1 MLYRGADVLVM
12 DEPTAVLGPHEIAGL
27 FETLRGMAA
36 QGKSVIFISHKLQE
50 VMAIA
55 DRVTVLRR
63 GRATASGIATSSTT
77 PAELARL
84 MVGRPVMFQLDK
96 PPAEVGEV
104 VLHVENVA
112 AENDRGLPA
121 LRGLSLDVRA
131 GEIVGVAGVAG
142 NGQRELAEVIAGLR
156 RCTGGRVLLGG
167 EPISNQ
173 PARTAIRRGLAYVPE
188 DRTHVGSAPRL
199 SVAENLIMKSYD
211 RPPIGRGWSIDSA
224 AADRFAEQLKEQY
237 QIRTPS
243 LRTEARLL
251 SGGNLQKLILAREI
265 SAAPR
270 CMIAMQPTQGLD
282 IGAIETVH
290 QLLLEQRAAGVAIL
304 LLSEELDELLAL
316 SDRICVI
323 YEGRIVG
330 EIDDGDVDRLGL
342 LMTGSTEPEAQPRET
357 V

>member
-1 MLYRGADVLVM
+1 
-12 DEPTAVLGPHEIAGL
+12 
-27 FETLRGMAA
+27 
-36 QGKSVIFISHKLQE
+36 
-50 VMAIA
+50 
-55 DRVTVLRR
+55 
-63 GRATASGIATSSTT
+63 
-77 PAELARL
+77 
-84 MVGRPVMFQLDK
+84 
-96 PPAEVGEV
+96 
-104 VLHVENVA
+104 
-112 AENDRGLPA
+112 
-121 LRGLSLDVRA
+121 
-131 GEIVGVAGVAG
+131 
-142 NGQRELAEVIAGLR
+142 
-156 RCTGGRVLLGG
+156 VLLGG
-167 EPISNQ
+167 GPISNQ
-173 PARTAIRRGLAYVPE
+173 PARAAIRRGLSYIPE

-199 SVAENLIMKSYD
+199 SIAENLIMKSYD
-211 RPPIGRGWSIDSA
+211 RPPIGRGWSIDAA

-270 CMIAMQPTQGLD
+270 CMVAMQPTQGLD

-304 LLSEELDELLAL
+304 LISEELDELLAL

-330 EIDDGDVDRLGL
+330 QVDDGDLERLGL
-342 LMTGSTEPEAQPRET
+342 LMTGSTAPETEPIET